1 MKIEVEMSIQKC
13 IVAIIAIVTSICY
26 ALSTDL
32 SFKFAVAFPVMLFLV
47 FFIRIEIV
55 WKWLD
60 IIACL
65 VSSFIALTILQLET
79 GSVINDLGLKK

>member
-13 IVAIIAIVTSICY
+13 IVAIIAIVTTICY

-47 FFIRIEIV
+47 F
-55 WKWLD
+55 L
-60 IIACL
+60 
-65 VSSFIALTILQLET
+65 S
-79 GSVINDLGLKK
+79 G